1 MKRAMTSAAKFFLC
15 LLVYLNGCDKPRETK
30 SKQQP
35 APAYIPMPDSTPQR
49 SPNLDFAAE
58 RAKFHTTLRVHG
70 PAPQKFQAEP
80 PPSGVREVTYT
91 SSGLQLKAWITDPP
105 TDGKLHHAIVY
116 CHGGFAFGADDWAQ
130 SQPYRDAGFI
140 VMMPML
146 RAENGNPGEFEMFCG
161 EVDDAIAA
169 GNYLA
174 SAPGV
179 DKKHI
184 FIAGHSAGGTI
195 ANLAS
200 LLPSPFAAAA
210 SFGGTMDAG
219 KFVASPQWR
228 AIAPFDPDDATE
240 IRMRSAKPLFGAIQT
255 PLLLAAGAKESWLV
269 PSLHDLERNPPQTK
283 KQLSTAIVP
292 GDHFSAVNEE
302 IARSI
307 AFFKRVAP

>member
-1 MKRAMTSAAKFFLC
+1 MKRTTKLAVQILLC
-15 LLVYLNGCDKPRETK
+15 SLVSLAGCDKPREAK
-30 SKQQP
+30 PKQQP
-35 APAYIPMPDSTPQR
+35 APAYIPVPDATPAQ
-49 SPNLDFAAE
+49 SANLDFAAQ
-58 RAKFHTTLRVHG
+58 RARFHTTLRVHG
-70 PAPQKFQAEP
+70 PAPQKYQAEAP
-80 PPSGVREVTYT
+80 PAGVREVTYT
-91 SSGLQLKAWITDPP
+91 SNGLQLKAWITDAP
-105 TDGKLHHAIVY
+105 TDAKLHHAIVY
-116 CHGGFAFGADDWAQ
+116 CHGGFSFGADDWAQ

-146 RAENGNPGEFEMFCG
+146 RGENGNPGEFEMFCG

-174 SAPGV
+174 NAPGV
-179 DKKHI
+179 DNKHL

-240 IRMRSAKPLFGAIQT
+240 ISMRSAKPLFSTIKT
-255 PLLLAAGAKESWLV
+255 PLLLVAGSKESWLV
-269 PSLHDLERNPPQTK
+269 PSLKELQRTPPQTQK
-283 KQLSTAIVP
+283 EFSTAIVP
-292 GDHFSAVNEE
+292 GDHFSAVKEA

-307 AFFKRVAP
+307 AFFNKVAP